1 MLLIVLGC
9 ATAICA
15 AGWLSSRIDTMTL
28 LWYLQEKN
36 VPFPSNEDLKRGSKF
51 VVEHMLRDLLGGERK

>member
-15 AGWLSSRIDTMTL
+15 AGWLFSRISTMTL
-28 LWYLQEKN
+28 IWYLQEKN

-51 VVEHMLRDLLGGERK
+51 VVEHMFRDLLGGERK